1 LIVENDV
8 VVPLVMTGAMLF
20 VRPFHHMVI
29 CSHPLVMTGGRKL
42 LSMPFVRPFYHMA
55 ICSHPL
61 VMTGGRKL
69 GSIYL
74 FL

>member
-1 LIVENDV
+1 MKRELKVLFRITLAQSVH
-8 VVPLVMTGAMLF
+8 PKMGRMSMLF

-29 CSHPLVMTGGRKL
+29 YSHPLVMTD
-42 LSMPFVRPFYHMA
+42 
-55 ICSHPL
+55 
-61 VMTGGRKL
+61 GRKL